1 MQSLVHKTSASYFV
15 SYFLLFVFLLYLT
28 LSQNV
33 MFLHASVVEQLN
45 RAKFDLM
52 SISSIW

>member
-45 RAKFDLM
+45 REPREV
-52 SISSIW
+52 SSDVN